1 MSKVKHVGKV
11 RYKGIY
17 YHLAYAD
24 FKSLIGCIKKC
35 NGKFYVFI
43 SSELSSSEKSKE
55 FHRLLKDNHKFER
68 GGRRNIPG
76 CMKEY
81 YSNKGAFH
89 G

>member
-11 RYKGIY
+11 RYKGVQY
-17 YHLAYAD
+17 LLVYAD
-24 FKSLIGCIKKC
+24 FKSLMGCIKKR

-55 FHRLLKDNHKFER
+55 FHRLLKDKSKFEH
-68 GGRRNIPG
+68 GGRRNIPVW
-76 CMKEY
+76 MKEY